1 MVIHATYK
9 LILSLLGLWCDE
21 QWYSKIH
28 INIIIKPY
36 YIKLSLNNLSFRI
49 PAHER
54 LAPFSP
60 FHHKSTIEV

>member
-9 LILSLLGLWCDE
+9 LMLSLLGLWCDE
-21 QWYSKIH
+21 QGYSKIH
-28 INIIIKPY
+28 IY
-36 YIKLSLNNLSFRI
+36 RLNNLSFRI

-60 FHHKSTIEV
+60 FHHKSIIEV

>member
-28 INIIIKPY
+28 INIIIKPCKM
-36 YIKLSLNNLSFRI
+36 KLSLVVSD
-49 PAHER
+49 
-54 LAPFSP
+54 S
-60 FHHKSTIEV
+60 ST